1 MPLSPSES
9 FKPLQNLTILVACS
23 AKKMVELADG
33 LRAMGGVVLPFPAID
48 ARAIEDAHLL
58 DRSLASLKEYAW
70 IVFTSAYGVRFFM
83 QRLNERAIDTD
94 RRSMPKLCA
103 IGPAT
108 AAELKEFGYEAA
120 LIPEQFQAEGVLD
133 ALGKYHGGILNLA
146 GKRLLLPRAQE
157 ARELLPQ
164 ALSAAGVQVD
174 VVPCYKTVR
183 AQIDGEILLQ
193 LRDKKPDLIVFT
205 SSSTIRNLV
214 EILGQQEGVKLLLQ
228 STVAVIGPVTGHT
241 SESFGKSAEIVPKEN
256 TVKSL
261 LKAIRSYYSKE
272 QQKVATEGQNY

>member
-1 MPLSPSES
+1 MPLSPSALP
-9 FKPLQNLTILVACS
+9 KPLQNLTILVACS
-23 AKKMVELADG
+23 PKKMVELADG
-33 LRAMGGVVLPFPAID
+33 LRAMGGVVLPFPVIEAQ
-48 ARAIEDAHLL
+48 AIEDTRLL

-94 RRSMPKLCA
+94 RRNMPKLCA

-120 LIPEQFQAEGVLD
+120 LIPDQFQAEGILD
-133 ALGKYHGGILNLA
+133 ALGKYHGDIMNLA

-174 VVPCYKTVR
+174 AVPCYKTVH
-183 AQIDGEILLQ
+183 APIDGEVLRQ
-193 LRDKKPDLIVFT
+193 LREKKPELIVFT

-214 EILGQQEGVKLLLQ
+214 EIIGQPEGVNLLLQ

-241 SESFGKSAEIVPKEN
+241 AESFGKSAEIVPIEN

-261 LKAIRSYYSKE
+261 LEAIRCYYRKE
-272 QQKVATEGQNY
+272 QQ